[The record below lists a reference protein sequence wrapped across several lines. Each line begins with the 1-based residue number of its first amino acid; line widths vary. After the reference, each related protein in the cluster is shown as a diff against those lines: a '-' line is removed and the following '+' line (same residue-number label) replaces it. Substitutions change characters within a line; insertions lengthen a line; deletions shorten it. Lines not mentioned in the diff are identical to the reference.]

1 MPPCTPIFV
10 HDIYHSEKE
19 SLLMFTARRVLYG
32 LIIVIAL
39 IQFVPVQRTNPAAP
53 DPVVFADPQ
62 AEAIARRAC
71 YDCHSN
77 QTVWPWYANIAPVSW
92 YVVHH
97 VDEGRTAYNFSDVA
111 ETLANSNQHHH
122 AGEDAHEPITVATL
136 IEHASE
142 HISEGEMPPSYY
154 TLIHRDAVLSDADK
168 ATLIAGIK
176 QAFNDHK

>member
-1 MPPCTPIFV
+1 
-10 HDIYHSEKE
+10 
-19 SLLMFTARRVLYG
+19 MFTARRLLYG

-39 IQFVPVQRTNPAAP
+39 IQFVPVQRTNPVAP

-62 AEAIARRAC
+62 AEAIARRSC

-97 VDEGRTAYNFSDVA
+97 VDEGRAAYNFSDVA
-111 ETLANSNQHHH
+111 GTLANSHQHHH
-122 AGEDAHEPITVATL
+122 PGEDANAPVTVDTL
-136 IEHASE
+136 IDHATDQ
-142 HISEGEMPPSYY
+142 INEGEMPHAYY

-168 ATLIAGIK
+168 ATLIAGIT
-176 QAFNDHK
+176 QALSDHK

>member
-1 MPPCTPIFV
+1 
-10 HDIYHSEKE
+10 
-19 SLLMFTARRVLYG
+19 MFTARRALYG
-32 LIIVIAL
+32 LIIMIAL
-39 IQFVPVQRTNPAAP
+39 IQFVPVQHTNPAAP

-77 QTVWPWYANIAPVSW
+77 ETVWPWYANVAPVSW

-97 VDEGRTAYNFSDVA
+97 VDEGREAYNFSDVA
-111 ETLANSNQHHH
+111 GTLANSHQHHH

-142 HISEGEMPPSYY
+142 QMWQMRHPARAEEPPKLPGEC
-154 TLIHRDAVLSDADK
+154 R
-168 ATLIAGIK
+168 ATASLASRSPTHNRSAS
-176 QAFNDHK
+176 QTFT

>member
-1 MPPCTPIFV
+1 V

-19 SLLMFTARRVLYG
+19 SLLMFTARRLLYG

-39 IQFVPVQRTNPAAP
+39 IQFVPVQRTNPVAP

-62 AEAIARRAC
+62 AEAIARRSC

-97 VDEGRTAYNFSDVA
+97 VDEGRAAYNFSDVA
-111 ETLANSNQHHH
+111 GMLANPHAHHH
-122 AGEDAHEPITVATL
+122 PGEDPNAPVTVDTL
-136 IEHASE
+136 IDHASD
-142 HISEGEMPPSYY
+142 HISEGEMPPAYY

-176 QAFNDHK
+176 QALSDHK